1 MPLGNLNLD
10 ENYFAKLRAR
20 NEPMKGQYFDYQWN
34 YITNYINK
42 ELIPFV
48 NDVKESRL
56 SGINNVASI
65 GKFLRYRKTYDYD
78 ENGDPTL
85 VSTLV
90 WDNVKVS
97 DILDKTLPPSKIQ
110 KTAIGSIMAAA
121 GNGDFIAVSPSES
134 GQLLFS
140 RTNAS
145 PIWRKIKT
153 SDIPNRFITG
163 RMIAKKSIR
172 QENISA
178 GALNTQLQAG
188 AIQNSKIVNNTISRG
203 KFALGSFT
211 EAVLGNMADTLKA
224 GLFKEALPKNLFNP
238 NLFSD
243 DLKRNFNLYYAETK
257 FSREPYPI
265 STVGAN
271 FSFPDQT
278 YWRYVKPRTLSSNNV
293 ANNVLSADSLNV
305 FYKTEDARNPAPNVR
320 ETRSFRIFRHGAGSI
335 IEDGAIR
342 PEHLSDE
349 LKTLLGIT
357 L

>member
-1 MPLGNLNLD
+1 MPLANLNLD

-20 NEPMKGQYFDYQWN
+20 NEPMKGQYFDAQWN

-48 NDVKESRL
+48 NNIKDSRL
-56 SGINNVASI
+56 AGINNLSSI

-85 VSTLV
+85 ISTLV
-90 WDNVKVS
+90 WDNLKVS
-97 DILDKTLPPSKIQ
+97 DILDQNLPPSKIQ
-110 KTAIGSIMAAA
+110 KASIGSIMAAA
-121 GNGDFIAVSPSES
+121 GNGDLIAVSPAES

-140 RTNAS
+140 RANAS

-172 QENISA
+172 QENISP

-188 AIQNSKIVNNTISRG
+188 VITNGKIVNNTISRG
-203 KFALGSFT
+203 KFTLGSFT
-211 EAVLGNMADTLKA
+211 EVVLGNMADTLKA
-224 GLFKEALPKNLFNP
+224 GLFKEALPKNFFNR

-243 DLKRNFNLYYAETK
+243 DTKRNFAFAYNPQK
-257 FSREPYPI
+257 FSKDPYPI
-265 STVGAN
+265 STVGGN

-278 YWRYVKPRTLSSNNV
+278 YWRYVKPRTLSSTNV

-305 FYKTEDARNPAPNVR
+305 FYKSQIANNPSI
-320 ETRSFRIFRHGAGSI
+320 TSQSRSFSIFRHGPGSI